1 MFDDG
6 RVVGVVHHESSP
18 EFYWHRLGTALLAQL
33 GSRPTGLSEDEAVA
47 RGTAR
52 RPTAHAD
59 HRAMQ
64 SWRLLASQWRSPLV
78 WLLVAGSIISAL
90 TSQWLEAS
98 IVLGMVFGS
107 VMLGFSQEFL
117 ASRAIARLRARL
129 AVTARVRRGGV
140 EIDVPVTALVPG
152 DVLLLRS
159 GSMIP
164 ADAVLFELNTLIV
177 DESMLTGESFGVE
190 KQLDPVPIDARLAE
204 RRNCVFQGTHV
215 VSGSAAA
222 VVVNI
227 GAKTV
232 VGEIGRRL
240 AVREPDSL
248 FERDVRSFGY
258 LLSRI
263 VLVMFVIVWFI
274 HMMIGKPTTD
284 SLLFALA
291 LAVGLTPELLPAIV
305 SVTLAHGARRMA
317 EAGVIVRRPDA
328 IESLGTMTILCA
340 DKTGTLTT
348 GRVKLA
354 AALDEQGVP
363 SPKVLRLAA
372 INARLQ
378 AALRNTLDEALLTA
392 FQDGTDGLRCI
403 DEIPY
408 DFSRRCVSVIVE
420 EAGARHLLLKGAVAE
435 VLERCGIRGS
445 DPRHAAIDQLL
456 REWSGQGY
464 RVLAVAE
471 REVPTTQAHFSR
483 EDEYGAML
491 RGFLL
496 FEDPPKSDAVTAIAA
511 LQVLGVRVVLI
522 TGDNR
527 HAAQHAAQHL
537 NGHPVRLMTGAE
549 IESLP
554 DPALAAAV
562 REVDVFAEVDPL
574 AKERIIR
581 ALRTAGQ
588 CVGFLGDGV
597 NDTLAL
603 RAADVGIS
611 VDTAVDVAKES
622 ADVVLLRKDL
632 SILRQG
638 IEQGRRTHANTLKYI
653 LTTLSANFGNMASLA
668 IASVWLPFFPMTA
681 AQVLLNNFLSDLPA
695 MAIASD
701 RVDAEDIRIPRR
713 WDLGAIRR
721 YMVSFGIVSACFD
734 LLTFMLLIV
743 AFEVTPQVFRA
754 AWFYESLFT
763 ELVVALIV
771 RTRLRCYRSRP
782 GTGLWVTTL
791 LVAAVAVG
799 LPMTAAGIALGLV
812 PLPSALIVAIA
823 GLVLAYALVVEI
835 YKARFY
841 ASLAAPHRAETD
853 VGGPE
858 RGIRRLP

>member
-1 MFDDG
+1 M
-6 RVVGVVHHESSP
+6 
-18 EFYWHRLGTALLAQL
+18 LAQL
-33 GSRPTGLSEDEAVA
+33 GSRQGGLSEEEVVA
-47 RGTAR
+47 RRTDQRPAAR
-52 RPTAHAD
+52 AD
-59 HRAMQ
+59 QAGVQ
-64 SWRLLASQWRSPLV
+64 LWRLLASQWRSPLV
-78 WLLVAGSIISAL
+78 WLLVAGSVISAL

-98 IVLGMVFGS
+98 VVLGMVFGS
-107 VMLGFSQEFL
+107 VLLGFSQEFL

-129 AVTARVRRGGV
+129 AVTTRVRRNGV
-140 EIDVPVTALVPG
+140 AIDVPAATLVPG

-159 GSMIP
+159 GSLIP
-164 ADAVLFELNTLIV
+164 ADAVLFELNALIV

-190 KQLDPVPIDARLAE
+190 KQLDPVPVDARLAE
-204 RRNCVFQGTHV
+204 RRNCLFQGTHV

-222 VVVNI
+222 VVVNT
-227 GAKTV
+227 GAQTL
-232 VGEIGRRL
+232 VGEIDRRL
-240 AVREPDSL
+240 GARESEST
-248 FERDVRSFGY
+248 FERDIRNFGY

-274 HMMIGKPTTD
+274 HMTTGKPTTD

-305 SVTLAHGARRMA
+305 SVTLAQGARRMA
-317 EAGVIVRRPDA
+317 EAGVIVRRPDS
-328 IESLGTMTILCA
+328 IESLGTMTVLCA

-348 GRVKLA
+348 GRVTLA
-354 AALDEQGVP
+354 AALDEQGAP
-363 SPKVLRLAA
+363 SPNVLRLAA
-372 INARLQ
+372 INAGLQ
-378 AALRNTLDEALLTA
+378 SALRNTLDEALLA
-392 FQDGTDGLRCI
+392 AYPQGTDGLLCI

-408 DFSRRCVSVIVE
+408 DFSRRCVSVIVDD
-420 EAGARHLLLKGAVAE
+420 AGVRHLLLKGAVAQ
-435 VLERCGIRGS
+435 VLERCGIGIQDS
-445 DPRHAAIDQLL
+445 RHADIDQRL
-456 REWSGQGY
+456 RQWSRLGY

-471 REVPTTQAHFSR
+471 RTVPLTQTRFSR
-483 EDEYGAML
+483 DDEYGVIL

-496 FEDPPKSDAVTAIAA
+496 FEDPPKPDAVTAITA
-511 LQVLGVRVVLI
+511 LHALGVRVVLI

-537 NGHPVRLMTGAE
+537 NGHSVCLMTGVE

-581 ALRTAGQ
+581 ALRAAGQ

-597 NDTLAL
+597 NDALAL

-653 LTTLSANFGNMASLA
+653 LTTLSANFGNMVSLA

-695 MAIASD
+695 MAIAAD
-701 RVDAEDIRIPRR
+701 RVDAEDIRVPRH

-734 LLTFMLLIV
+734 LLTFVLLIV

-763 ELVVALIV
+763 ELAVALIV

-791 LVAAVAVG
+791 LVAVVALG
-799 LPMTAAGIALGLV
+799 LPMTDAGAALGLV
-812 PLPSALIVAIA
+812 PLPSALIVTIA

-841 ASLAAPHRAETD
+841 ASLAAPHRAEANM
-853 VGGPE
+853 GSSE
-858 RGIRRLP
+858 RRIGRLPRA